1 MDYFVVGYFIVDFCL
16 VLDWEDERIN
26 YIASCKGDEV
36 ELFTVFLLFID
47 ASTNHDSG
55 AEEGSGMMFE
65 ADPAASSKPFTSFE
79 AVDEEI
85 GVESFSLFPFKA
97 DSPNNN

>member
-1 MDYFVVGYFIVDFCL
+1 
-16 VLDWEDERIN
+16 
-26 YIASCKGDEV
+26 
-36 ELFTVFLLFID
+36 
-47 ASTNHDSG
+47 
-55 AEEGSGMMFE
+55 MMFE